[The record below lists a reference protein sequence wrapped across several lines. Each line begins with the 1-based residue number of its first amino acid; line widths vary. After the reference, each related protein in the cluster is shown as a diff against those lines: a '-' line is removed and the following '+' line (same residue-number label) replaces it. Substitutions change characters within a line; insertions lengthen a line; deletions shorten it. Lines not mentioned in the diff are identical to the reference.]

1 MLELSSH
8 KLSECLY
15 ESAHLNSECVF
26 DISSCSRFPTVDLSI
41 LVCIHARE
49 YLLDFSD
56 GISLTLLS
64 EWRKKIVDGKL
75 TISVFVNQ
83 FELSVISARAILL
96 LLFGVLHF
104 FFGLDLFFYGLD
116 FFFYF
121 GIRGS
126 DSHDNKKEYDNQYDG
141 DYTKFDHFAFLGV
154 GQTLVF
160 NALLRGRRLSLGW
173 LAVYRVLDESEHV
186 HVPGYNTCVL
196 LPNFVL

>member
-1 MLELSSH
+1 MDAMFIT
-8 KLSECLY
+8 KLFNKFVLG
-15 ESAHLNSECVF
+15 N
-26 DISSCSRFPTVDLSI
+26 
-41 LVCIHARE
+41 
-49 YLLDFSD
+49 
-56 GISLTLLS
+56 
-64 EWRKKIVDGKL
+64 L
-75 TISVFVNQ
+75 TIVVYVPAIEVSVSAF
-83 FELSVISARAILL
+83 LS

-104 FFGLDLFFYGLD
+104 FFGLDLFFFGQDLFFYGLD

-173 LAVYRVLDESEHV
+173 LALCRVLEESEHV
-186 HVPGYNTCVL
+186 HVPGCNTCVL
-196 LPNFVL
+196 LPAFVL